1 MKATYKEFGK
11 YLRAVA
17 DMYAKYGDAPLEVEK
32 EYNKLH
38 DALCQMH
45 NDFDHGAARIEELKD
60 IFVVQCEDYGQGWF
74 DPKNNK

>member
-17 DMYAKYGDAPLEVEK
+17 DLYAKYGDEPLEVGK

-60 IFVVQCEDYGQGWF
+60 IFVVQCEDYGQGW
-74 DPKNNK
+74 NCI

>member
-1 MKATYKEFGK
+1 MKATYKEFSK

-17 DMYAKYGDAPLEVEK
+17 NLYAKYGDAPLEVEK
-32 EYNKLH
+32 SIINCMM
-38 DALCQMH
+38 LCVRCTKH
-45 NDFDHGAARIEELKD
+45 FDHGAARIEELKD

>member
-1 MKATYKEFGK
+1 MKATYKEFSK

-17 DMYAKYGDAPLEVEK
+17 NLYAKYGDAPLEVEK

-45 NDFDHGAARIEELKD
+45 KAFRPRGCTYRGTERYIRSSVRGLRARL
-60 IFVVQCEDYGQGWF
+60 VR
-74 DPKNNK
+74 P